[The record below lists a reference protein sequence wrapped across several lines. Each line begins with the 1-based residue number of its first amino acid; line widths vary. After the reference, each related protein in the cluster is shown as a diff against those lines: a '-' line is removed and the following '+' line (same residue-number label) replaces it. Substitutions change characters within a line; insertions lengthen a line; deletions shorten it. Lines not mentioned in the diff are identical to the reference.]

1 MRSDLPMKT
10 IGLTTA
16 LLLAAAL
23 NVSAAEGDCSLKIGI
38 ITYASPS
45 TQEPLILETISA
57 LKKKLPYCSVSSKRF
72 STKGLVSAI
81 KTKSIDLFISS
92 SGFYRSAVTDGAREI
107 ASIVTNRYPDP
118 NHTEASAVISL
129 TNANYSSLAD
139 LKKKNIS
146 ALSSEA
152 YPGYLFVAG
161 ELAKLG
167 YDWKNFFNSVHFTGP
182 KNASEKAFNL
192 LNQGKVDAIILKHC
206 YLEDYLA
213 AHPEEQSRYTVL
225 SQIKDKCSR
234 STPLYPGWTLAST
247 RALAPELSREI
258 TKTVLSLEP
267 KNGMYWSV
275 STDFSSIDELQ
286 KSLKI
291 GPYRYLRDWTVSRF
305 LEKFWPFL
313 LILLFS
319 TLGLVLHSWRTEV
332 LVKRRTSQLRAS
344 IGRITALNEKSKKLQ
359 ERNEALQ
366 RLGTLNQLGSI
377 LAHELRQPLASSR
390 FYLDGLEALLKT
402 EWSNPEELKEVITE
416 LKKQNQKAGDIIQKI
431 RNFSHSKNIS
441 SEDLNLSDLLSG
453 FLKNYSLSLKGIVV
467 ENSIA
472 PNCRLFA
479 NRWEFELLFLNLM
492 RNAEFAVKSPSVDKP
507 KISVSLIEE
516 ASEIKICFEDNG
528 PELSDSQFE
537 ELGVPFKTTKNDGMG
552 IGLQIVK
559 TTAEKHG
566 GTINFYK
573 VRPHGLKVVV
583 RLPIKI

>member
-1 MRSDLPMKT
+1 MK
-10 IGLTTA
+10 IKGLTTA
-16 LLLAAAL
+16 LLLAVTL
-23 NVSAAEGDCSLKIGI
+23 NVSAAENDCSLKIGI

-45 TQEPLILETISA
+45 NQEPLILETISA
-57 LKKKLPYCSVSSKRF
+57 LRQRLPNCAISSQRF
-72 STKGLVSAI
+72 STKGLIGAI

-92 SGFYRSAVTDGAREI
+92 SGFYRSSVADGAREI

-129 TNANYSSLAD
+129 AKSNLSSLSD
-139 LKKKNIS
+139 LKRENVS
-146 ALSSEA
+146 ALSPEA

-161 ELAKLG
+161 ELEKLG
-167 YDWKNFFNSVHFTGP
+167 YDWENFFNSVHFTGP
-182 KNASEKAFNL
+182 ENASEKAFHL
-192 LNQGKVDAIILKHC
+192 LNSGKVDAAILKHC
-206 YLEDYLA
+206 YLEDYLE
-213 AHPEEQSRYTVL
+213 AHPDEKSQYTVL
-225 SQIKDKCSR
+225 SQVKDKCSR

-286 KSLKI
+286 KNLRI
-291 GPYRYLRDWTVSRF
+291 GPYRYLRDWTIARF
-305 LEKFWPFL
+305 LERFWPFL
-313 LILLFS
+313 LILLLS
-319 TLGLVLHSWRTEV
+319 VLGLALHSWRAEV

-344 IGRITALNEKSKKLQ
+344 ISRIMSLNEKSKKLQ

-402 EWSNPEELKEVITE
+402 EWSNPAELKEVISE

-431 RNFSHSKNIS
+431 RSFSHSKNIS
-441 SEDLNLSDLLSG
+441 SENLNLSDLLSS
-453 FLKNYSLSLKGIVV
+453 FLTNYSLSLKGV
-467 ENSIA
+467 ELERSIA

-492 RNAEFAVKSPSVDKP
+492 KNAEFAVGSPAVEKP
-507 KISVSLIEE
+507 KISVSLTEE
-516 ASEIKICFEDNG
+516 DTEIKISFEDNG
-528 PELSDSQFE
+528 PKLSESQFE

-573 VRPHGLKVVV
+573 VKPHGLKVVV
-583 RLPIKI
+583 TLPVKR

>member
-1 MRSDLPMKT
+1 MKI
-10 IGLTTA
+10 IGLTTT
-16 LLLAAAL
+16 LLLAVTL
-23 NVSAAEGDCSLKIGI
+23 SVSAGENDCSLKIGI

-45 TQEPLILETISA
+45 NQEPLILETISA
-57 LKKKLPYCSVSSKRF
+57 LRQKLPYCTVSSERF
-72 STKGLVSAI
+72 STKELVNAI

-92 SGFYRSAVTDGAREI
+92 SGFYRSSVAVGAREI

-129 TNANYSSLAD
+129 AKSNLASLSD

-146 ALSSEA
+146 ALSPEA

-161 ELAKLG
+161 ELEKLG
-167 YDWKNFFNSVHFTGP
+167 YDWENFFNSVRFTGP
-182 KNASEKAFNL
+182 NNASEKAFTL
-192 LNQGKVDAIILKHC
+192 LKSGKVDAVILKHC
-206 YLEDYLA
+206 YLEDYLR
-213 AHPEEQSRYTVL
+213 AHPDEKSQYTVL
-225 SQIKDKCSR
+225 SQVKDKCSR
-234 STPLYPGWTLAST
+234 STPLFPGWTLAST

-286 KSLKI
+286 KSLRI
-291 GPYRYLRDWTVSRF
+291 GPYRYLRDWTISRF
-305 LEKFWPFL
+305 LERFWPFL
-313 LILLFS
+313 LILLLS
-319 TLGLVLHSWRTEV
+319 VLGLALHSWRAEV

-344 IGRITALNEKSKKLQ
+344 ISRITFLNEKSKKLQ

-390 FYLDGLEALLKT
+390 FYLDGLDALLKT
-402 EWSNPEELKEVITE
+402 EWSNPAELKEVIAE

-441 SEDLNLSDLLSG
+441 SENLDLSDLLSS
-453 FLKNYSLSLKGIVV
+453 FLSNYSLSLENV
-467 ENSIA
+467 ELESSIA
-472 PNCRLFA
+472 PNYQLFA

-492 RNAEFAVKSPSVDKP
+492 KNAEFAVKSSDIDKP
-507 KISVSLIEE
+507 KISVSLLEE
-516 ASEIKICFEDNG
+516 NSEIKICFEDNG
-528 PELSDSQFE
+528 PELSESQFE

-573 VRPHGLKVVV
+573 VNPHGLRVVV
-583 RLPIKI
+583 TLPVKR